1 MIKKMMT
8 LFFIKKWYWKKTM
21 DFSKLIHYVS
31 IKQSTLKR
39 LNKSCEEMQSFLNE
53 QRLILEHNQLV
64 TEHSNI
70 SSDW

>member
-1 MIKKMMT
+1 
-8 LFFIKKWYWKKTM
+8 M

-39 LNKSCEEMQSFLNE
+39 LNKSCEKMQSFLNE